1 VRKLLHSMA
10 CDYPEGCSCGATE
23 FNRWLDF
30 FRLQD
35 GSYHATG
42 YKAQKV
48 RVTGYQQQRQSGAHG
63 AAIPSFRKPS
73 HPAYRSQDAVG
84 CNWRS
89 VPIIQRH
96 RTVWY
101 RPRSARR
108 HCSGHG
114 KHRYFARVGFFRNYP
129 DDTLLGSKRTTPL
142 LKVVASTSSAN

>member
-1 VRKLLHSMA
+1 MRSDRVQSLA
-10 CDYPEGCSCGATE
+10 G
-23 FNRWLDF
+23 F

-35 GSYHATG
+35 RSYHATG

-73 HPAYRSQDAVG
+73 HPSYRSQDAVQRQ
-84 CNWRS
+84 N
-89 VPIIQRH
+89 VPTNPAVVIGGQFRLLSNTGPFGIG
-96 RTVWY
+96 
-101 RPRSARR
+101 PGLPAGR